1 MPPSKPTSKP
11 TFVAS
16 QAEFRKWLEK
26 NHDRVTELWVGL
38 QKTGSSQPGLNYK
51 QALDEAL
58 CFGWID
64 GVRKSIDDS
73 RWTIRFTPRKPR
85 SIWSAVNIKRVGELK
100 KLGLMKPSGLAAF
113 EGRDEKRMGL
123 YSFEQAPHDLA
134 PEYEKQFRANKKAWA
149 FYESQAP
156 WYRRTAQHW
165 VMTAKK
171 EETRLKR
178 LAVLIESSAK
188 GKRAPPFARPKSAQE
203 K

>member
-1 MPPSKPTSKP
+1 MPPSKPLPKA
-11 TFVAS
+11 TFFAS

-38 QKTGSSQPGLNYK
+38 QKAGSSQPGLRRN
-51 QALDEAL
+51 QAVDEAL

-64 GVRKSIDDS
+64 GLTKSIDDS

-100 KLGLMKPSGLAAF
+100 ELGVMKSSGLAAF
-113 EGRDEKRMGL
+113 EARDEKRMGL
-123 YSFEQAPHDLA
+123 YSFEQPLHELA

-156 WYRRTAQHW
+156 WYRRAAQHW

-178 LAVLIESSAK
+178 LTVVIESSAK
-188 GKRAPPFARPKSAQE
+188 GKRAPPFAGPKSAQE

>member
-1 MPPSKPTSKP
+1 MKPLPKP
-11 TFVAS
+11 TFFAS

-26 NHDRVTELWVGL
+26 NHDTVEALWVGL
-38 QKTGSSQPGLNYK
+38 QKTGSAEPGLNYK
-51 QALDEAL
+51 QALDEVL

-73 RWTIRFTPRKPR
+73 RWMIRFTPRKPR

-100 KLGLMKPSGLAAF
+100 TLGRMKPSGLAAF
-113 EGRDEKRMGL
+113 EARDAKRMGL
-123 YSFEQAPHDLA
+123 YSFEQAPHELA
-134 PEYEKQFRANKKAWA
+134 PEYEKQFQSNKKAWA

-156 WYRRTAQHW
+156 SYRRVAQHW
-165 VMTAKK
+165 VMTGKR

-188 GKRAPPFARPKSAQE
+188 GKRAPPFARP
-203 K
+203 